1 VLDFKLTNIVQASS
15 AEEAAKI
22 RAYVHKLGLISGHL
36 PQTDFLKYR
45 FQIDIDGNSNSWSFL
60 PKLIMG
66 SCILKV
72 GSDWRQWFYSGLRPW
87 EHYVPIKNDLS
98 NLEERVAWCV
108 ENDDDAREIGANGMK
123 YAAGMVF
130 GTEMLRAADAV
141 LRASRETL
149 GASS

>member
-1 VLDFKLTNIVQASS
+1 
-15 AEEAAKI
+15 
-22 RAYVHKLGLISGHL
+22 
-36 PQTDFLKYR
+36 
-45 FQIDIDGNSNSWSFL
+45 
-60 PKLIMG
+60 
-66 SCILKV
+66 
-72 GSDWRQWFYSGLRPW
+72 
-87 EHYVPIKNDLS
+87 VPIKNDLS

-149 GASS
+149 GSSS